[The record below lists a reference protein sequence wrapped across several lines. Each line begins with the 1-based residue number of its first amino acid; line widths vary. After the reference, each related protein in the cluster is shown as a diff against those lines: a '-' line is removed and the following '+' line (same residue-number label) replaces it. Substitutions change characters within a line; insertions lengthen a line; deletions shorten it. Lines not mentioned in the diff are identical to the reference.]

1 MRKSLLV
8 RNALLLDT
16 VSGDYSETD
25 IRIEDGSVVQTGTAL
40 PAPDDVP
47 AVDLAGAH
55 VLPGLIDCHVHVIA
69 ATAALADLRRWPQ
82 SLVAVHAARAMG
94 QMLQRGFTTV
104 RDTGGG
110 DAGLALAQTDG
121 LLSGPRLLYCGHALS
136 QTGGHGDDRQAGE
149 EVLAPVCSCAALSRI
164 ADGVDAVRTAARD
177 ELRKGATHLK
187 VMASGGVASP
197 TDRIESLQYSDDEL
211 RAAVDE
217 AEAVHRYVA
226 AHAYTPEAIA
236 RSLRAGIATIEHGNL
251 LDESSVAL
259 LREHDAS
266 VVMNL
271 VTYWAMKQ
279 EGAQHGLSAG
289 SLDKNEEVLDG
300 GRRALGLATA
310 GGVRVGYGS
319 DLLGGMRRHQSAE
332 FRLRAE
338 IISPLEVIRSATSTA
353 AEIVRLPGLAGAV
366 APGSYGDLVVTDAD
380 PLDDI
385 GALAEPARLQMVVQ
399 GGRVVLDR
407 RTA

>member
-1 MRKSLLV
+1 VRKSLLV

-110 DAGLALAQTDG
+110 DVGLALAQTDG

-319 DLLGGMRRHQSAE
+319 DLLGDMRRHQSAE

>member
-1 MRKSLLV
+1 VRKSLLV

-279 EGAQHGLSAG
+279 EGGQHGLSAG

>member
-40 PAPDDVP
+40 PAPENVP

-110 DAGLALAQTDG
+110 DVGLALAQTDG

-319 DLLGGMRRHQSAE
+319 DLLGDMRRHQSAE

>member
-110 DAGLALAQTDG
+110 DVGLALAQTDG

>member
-40 PAPDDVP
+40 PAPENVP

-319 DLLGGMRRHQSAE
+319 DLLGDMRRHQSAE

-399 GGRVVLDR
+399 GGRVVFDR

>member
-110 DAGLALAQTDG
+110 DVGLALAQTDG

-319 DLLGGMRRHQSAE
+319 DLLGDMRRHQSAE

>member
-40 PAPDDVP
+40 PAPENVP

-149 EVLAPVCSCAALSRI
+149 EVLAPVYSCAALSRI

-399 GGRVVLDR
+399 GGRVVFDR

>member
-319 DLLGGMRRHQSAE
+319 DLLGDMRRHQSAE

>member
-40 PAPDDVP
+40 PAPENVP

>member
-1 MRKSLLV
+1 VRKSLLV

-110 DAGLALAQTDG
+110 DVGLALAQTDG

-279 EGAQHGLSAG
+279 EGGQHGLSAG

-319 DLLGGMRRHQSAE
+319 DLLGDMRRHQSAE

>member
-279 EGAQHGLSAG
+279 EGGQHGLSAG

>member
-40 PAPDDVP
+40 PAPENVP

-69 ATAALADLRRWPQ
+69 ATAALAGLRRWPQ

-110 DAGLALAQTDG
+110 DVGLALAQTDG

-399 GGRVVLDR
+399 GGRVVFDR

>member
-40 PAPDDVP
+40 PAPENVP

-110 DAGLALAQTDG
+110 DVGLALAQTDG

-319 DLLGGMRRHQSAE
+319 DLLGDMRRHQSAE

-399 GGRVVLDR
+399 GGRVVFDR